1 MKIVGGS
8 KDHTRLSID
17 KQKLSEEGS
26 ESVVIKEAERDAD
39 KPFTIEDYNQMFN
52 PIETEDIMNEEQDNP
67 SGLKIA
73 MRKVTAFEV
82 MRVELPLEV
91 IEEIN
96 ENGMTSEVRLSL
108 TPIFE
113 TLSREYVKQ
122 CSDKCDKWIDGKL
135 EVQDMEIQSSLEGE
149 TSYLGATPEALQFQ
163 LYLECPK
170 DSIHIP
176 YDKLIWSNVNFNL
189 DKQRPANF
197 ELVKPEVG
205 TMIIYPSWVERETHC
220 FWGKGTRR
228 TLSAKVILK

>member
-39 KPFTIEDYNQMFN
+39 KPFTIEDYNEMFN
-52 PIETEDIMNEEQDNP
+52 PIETEDIMEEEQENP

-82 MRVELPLEV
+82 MRVEFPLGV
-91 IEEIN
+91 VEEIN
-96 ENGMTSEVRLSL
+96 ESGMTDEVMHSL
-108 TPIFE
+108 KPIFE
-113 TLSREYVKQ
+113 TLSKEYIKRATDND
-122 CSDKCDKWIDGKL
+122 CSVDVMSMHIITNK
-135 EVQDMEIQSSLEGE
+135 EGE
-149 TSYLGATPEALQFQ
+149 TDTLPATQNALQFQ
-163 LYLECPK
+163 LYLECPN

-176 YDKLIWSNVNFNL
+176 YDKLIWSDVKSNL
-189 DKQRPANF
+189 DKQRPLNF

-205 TMIIYPSWVERETHC
+205 TMIIYPSWVERETYC
-220 FWGKGTRR
+220 FWGKGERR
-228 TLSAKVILK
+228 TLSAKVNYTINY

>member
-17 KQKLSEEGS
+17 KHKLSEEGS
-26 ESVVIKEAERDAD
+26 ESVVIKEAERDVD
-39 KPFTIEDYNQMFN
+39 KPFTIDDYNEMFN
-52 PIETEDIMNEEQDNP
+52 PIDTEDIMKEEEQENP
-67 SGLKIA
+67 SDLKIA

-82 MRVELPLEV
+82 MRVEFPLNV

-96 ENGMTSEVRLSL
+96 ESGLTDEVMQSL
-108 TPIFE
+108 KSIFE
-113 TLSREYVKQ
+113 TLSKEYIKRATDSD
-122 CSDKCDKWIDGKL
+122 CSVDVMSMNIITNK
-135 EVQDMEIQSSLEGE
+135 EGE
-149 TSYLGATPEALQFQ
+149 TDTLPAIQNALQFQ